1 MDFINDVSGTS
12 ILWRYMDLSK
22 FLDLLLHKHLIFPR
36 YDKFED
42 TYEGYANNFAELAR
56 KSLCETNEFD
66 ANHIDYAIELLSDSV
81 SIFNYYAYISCWHL
95 NDFESAGMW
104 KLYCTSDD
112 SLVIKTRV
120 DTLKKSIQ
128 MKGKQKIVSS
138 KVTYDYKLNGYSLKD
153 IHGVHPNSALL
164 IKRESFEHEKEY
176 RLILTDESLKSE
188 REKSCEEIL
197 NFEFMSFDDWIKTNI
212 KNGIDNK
219 DQILTGYEYENN
231 KYKKEFRENILKTLK
246 VNRPVVEAVTI
257 IPEML
262 IEEIIISPHAPKWF
276 LTTVQKLVGEL
287 GYKFKVSQSNLYDL
301 K

>member
-42 TYEGYANNFAELAR
+42 TYEGYANNFAQLA
-56 KSLCETNEFD
+56 KKGLHATNNFN
-66 ANHIDYAIELLSDSV
+66 ANEIDSAIEFLSDSV
-81 SIFNYYAYISCWHL
+81 SIFNYYSYISCWHL

-120 DTLKKSIQ
+120 DALKQSIQ
-128 MKGKQKIVSS
+128 TKGAQKIVSS
-138 KVTYDYKLNGYSLKD
+138 KVTYDYKLNGCSFND
-153 IHGVHPNSALL
+153 IRGVHPNSALL

-176 RLILTDESLKSE
+176 RLLLTDENLRSE

-197 NFEFMSFDDWIKTNI
+197 DFEFMPIEDWSKT
-212 KNGIDNK
+212 KLQNGINNV
-219 DQILTGYEYENN
+219 DQILKDYQDEND
-231 KYKKEFRENILKTLK
+231 KHKRIFREGILKTLK
-246 VNRPVVEAVTI
+246 VNRPVIEAVTV
-257 IPEML
+257 IPEIL
-262 IEEIIISPHAPKWF
+262 IDEIIISPYAPKWF
-276 LTTVQKLVGEL
+276 LTTVQKLVEEL